1 MKTFL
6 ITQLVFAVVFGALFG
21 SIAWPSD
28 GLANLASFLL
38 WLLIVASLLAS
49 CLMHGLISD
58 AEKGEGPAR
67 QKGLQACRDM
77 IERLDARG
85 LPNRVLGWAES
96 IAIVVAA
103 AYAGR
108 LWAAGFYVLA
118 AALAMAAEFGAR
130 QALAKAD
137 KPMEA

>member
-1 MKTFL
+1 MKSFL
-6 ITQLVFAVVFGALFG
+6 IAQLVFAVVFCALFG

-28 GLANLASFLL
+28 GLANVAGFLL
-38 WLLIVASLLAS
+38 WLLIVFSLVGGCA
-49 CLMHGLISD
+49 MHALISD

-67 QKGLQACRDM
+67 QKGLLACRNMVD
-77 IERLDARG
+77 RLDAHP
-85 LPNRVLGWAES
+85 LPRRVLGWVES

-118 AALAMAAEFGAR
+118 AVLILLVEFGAR
-130 QALAKAD
+130 QSLAKAD